1 LLLDLARRALGDNA
15 LASFAFRGLS
25 PAICG
30 EALHLVMRGSGN
42 DIELAAFAGDGRQIM
57 AASAQGHI

>member
-1 LLLDLARRALGDNA
+1 
-15 LASFAFRGLS
+15 
-25 PAICG
+25 
-30 EALHLVMRGSGN
+30 MRGSGN